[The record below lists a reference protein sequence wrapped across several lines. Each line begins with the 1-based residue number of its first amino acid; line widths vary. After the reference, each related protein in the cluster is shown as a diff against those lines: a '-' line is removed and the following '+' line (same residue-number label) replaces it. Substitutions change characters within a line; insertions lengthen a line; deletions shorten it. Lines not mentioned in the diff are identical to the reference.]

1 MKKNLNPIRIIPFLD
16 IKNGLL
22 IKGINLEGLRVLGK
36 ARDFSNYYYKSG
48 ADEICYIDNVATL
61 YGTNNLSNF
70 ITDTAKDV
78 FIPLSVGGG
87 IRSIDD
93 MKKMFSAGA
102 DKICINSSIIENPNL
117 LEKAAKIFGSANIT
131 IMIQSIRVDAKYNVS
146 KANGR
151 DLANINP
158 VKWAK
163 KVENYG
169 AGEIILT
176 SVNNEGL
183 KKGFDIKLT
192 NAVSESV
199 NIPVI
204 AHGGA
209 GNFKDI
215 YEVISKTKISGVGL
229 ASILHYD
236 ALNYFP
242 KFDPKVGNTTFL
254 KNISKPKNRKNII
267 YQLKNYLSLKGIKV
281 RHEQK

>member
-1 MKKNLNPIRIIPFLD
+1 MPIKNKSNPIRIIPFLD

-36 ARDFSNYYYKSG
+36 AKNFSNYYYKSG

-61 YGTNNLSNF
+61 YGTNNLSKF
-70 ITDTAKDV
+70 ISDTAKDV

-87 IRSIDD
+87 IRTIEDI
-93 MKKMFSAGA
+93 KKMFAAGA
-102 DKICINSSIIENPNL
+102 DKICINSSIIERPNL
-117 LEKAAKIFGSANIT
+117 LKEAAKIFGSANIVV
-131 IMIQSIRVDAKYNVS
+131 MIQAVKNNGRYFVS

-151 DLANINP
+151 DIVNIDP

-163 KVENYG
+163 LVEKLG

-183 KKGFDIKLT
+183 KKGFDINITRK
-192 NAVSESV
+192 VSNSV

-209 GNFKDI
+209 GSYEDI
-215 YEVISKTKISGVGL
+215 YNVISKTNVSGVGL
-229 ASILHYD
+229 ASILHYS
-236 ALNYFP
+236 ALKKFP
-242 KFDPKVGNTTFL
+242 TLSPKVGNTTFL
-254 KNISKPKNRKNII
+254 KSVPKSKSSINVIREIKNF
-267 YQLKNYLSLKGIKV
+267 LKQKKIRV
-281 RHEQK
+281 RDE